1 MTKKTAHAHQDV
13 NMIMSINQTKK
24 MLIPT
29 TINITMIM
37 TMNMITITDTIISIR
52 RSHSTIMVKMQDA
65 KR

>member
-1 MTKKTAHAHQDV
+1 MTKKTTHAHQDV

-29 TINITMIM
+29 TIKITMIM
-37 TMNMITITDTIISIR
+37 TMNMITITDTIITIR